1 MEMPNR
7 PILEANSHKTA
18 SARPKLILDWRL
30 DPVTGKPEAHWTR
43 EQSGTIPNLDYLEAA

>member
-7 PILEANSHKTA
+7 PTLETKPRDTA

-30 DPVTGKPEAHWTR
+30 DPVTGKPEARWTR
-43 EQSGTIPNLDYLEAA
+43 EQSRTIPNLEYLEAA